1 MSRLIYIFSLFRI
14 SKIKVRF
21 LISFP
26 GYLLGEKDFSIILSQ
41 QLAGLGVSVGT
52 LRSIPRKNIPFRK
65 PPKWAG
71 SILL

>member
-1 MSRLIYIFSLFRI
+1 
-14 SKIKVRF
+14 
-21 LISFP
+21 
-26 GYLLGEKDFSIILSQ
+26 
-41 QLAGLGVSVGT
+41 VSVGT